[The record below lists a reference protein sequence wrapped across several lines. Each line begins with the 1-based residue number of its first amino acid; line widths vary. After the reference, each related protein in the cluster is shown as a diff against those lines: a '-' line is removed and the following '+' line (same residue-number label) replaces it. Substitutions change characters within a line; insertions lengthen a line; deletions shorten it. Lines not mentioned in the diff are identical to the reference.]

1 MKKLFFR
8 TLVCVFLLSTVL
20 WIRESRA
27 AKPSLTPDIK
37 LSLMPAECANR
48 IETMLRE
55 EINIYRSAQF
65 GPSPRSVLQT
75 TAANTSD
82 LVPYLVQNYHA
93 LDCRLRMICDATGA
107 SQGQIETKEVI
118 FPHRPIGC
126 VRLFAARGR
135 WWSADRRDEVFRAEP
150 IAECAF
156 PASETPAY
164 SLIPTAFDAE
174 ASCDALVDEILREEE
189 QMLRLVVAQD
199 VTERGTRRV
208 IPVFQDVLADV
219 RESFLIPLRGM
230 VDLFGSIVHPI
241 PCLLRQCN

>member
-1 MKKLFFR
+1 MKKFVLCGFIGIA
-8 TLVCVFLLSTVL
+8 LLSL
-20 WIRESRA
+20 PFWIQESGA
-27 AKPSLTPDIK
+27 AKPPLAADTK
-37 LSLMPAECANR
+37 LALMPSECADR
-48 IETMLRE
+48 IETMLQE
-55 EINIYRSAQF
+55 EINIYRAAQF

-93 LDCRLRMICDATGA
+93 LDCRLRMVCIAAGA
-107 SQGQIETKEVI
+107 SQGPTEMEEII

-126 VRLFAARGR
+126 SRLFAARGR
-135 WWSADRRDEVFRAEP
+135 WWSSDRRDEVFRTEP

-156 PASETPAY
+156 PANDTPAY
-164 SLIPTAFDAE
+164 FLAPTAFNAG
-174 ASCDALVDEILREEE
+174 ASCDALVDEVLREEE

-199 VTERGTRRV
+199 VAERGTRRV
-208 IPVFQDVLADV
+208 VPVFQNVLADV

-241 PCLLRQCN
+241 PCLLRHCN